1 MDNRRKHTKRV
12 FAMLLAFIMCL
23 SQAVTAAADEVSA
36 NETVSEEST
45 PRKKLFLKRQ
55 HRRSRKKPFQ
65 VKHYRENRRKLRERE
80 NLYQETSNTRSAKM
94 EVK

>member
-45 PRKKLFLKRQ
+45 PPGRNCF
-55 HRRSRKKPFQ
+55 
-65 VKHYRENRRKLRERE
+65 
-80 NLYQETSNTRSAKM
+80 
-94 EVK
+94 